1 MRRLKNA
8 LGATLFCALTAG
20 CIRTPPVPDM
30 SSTVTSPAGA
40 TRAPVTVPFT
50 LDDNRVFVEVEFV
63 RPDGTP
69 RKALAFVNMGSGAL
83 VLSNAL
89 FRELKPALGRPL
101 VLKIGAMQIA
111 MDGSTVQPETMA
123 NAFRINLNPFSA
135 AATAE
140 QGAQGEGGVMAGFA
154 APLPV
159 EAVLPP
165 GLLQHFT
172 VVFDYGARTM
182 TLASPG
188 TLQRPQGV
196 AVPIRVNP
204 KTGFATLD
212 MTVDG
217 TLYPVAL
224 DDGGSYTVLRSA
236 SRILAAHP
244 GWLRSTG
251 GVGEANYLMDPAGAD
266 ASALVLKLPHAA
278 LGGLSL
284 DGMGIVAPNVPGM
297 LGSVI
302 EPVFWDW
309 YSAKSGETV
318 MGWLAGNVLKSF
330 RLTVDYPNRM
340 SYWLQEAPLDT
351 DDLDTVGITL
361 GRWKG
366 AVTIAAIAQKNGAAT
381 VGGVMPGDKLLKID
395 GADTGAMTRGQ
406 LLAALHG
413 KPGDV
418 KHLTLE
424 REGKPVE
431 VDAKVTAF

>member
-8 LGATLFCALTAG
+8 LGATLFCTLAAG

-30 SSTVTSPAGA
+30 SGTVTSPAGA
-40 TRAPVTVPFT
+40 TRAVTVPFT
-50 LDDNRVFVEVEFV
+50 LDDNRVFVEIEFL

-89 FRELKPALGRPL
+89 FRELAPAQGRPL
-101 VLKIGAMQIA
+101 VLKIGGMAIA
-111 MDGSTVQPETMA
+111 MDGSAVQPETMA
-123 NAFRINLNPFSA
+123 NSFRININPFSA
-135 AATAE
+135 AATPA
-140 QGAQGEGGVMAGFA
+140 QAAQGEGGMMAGFA

-165 GLLQHFT
+165 GLLQHFA

-188 TLQRPQGV
+188 TLQGPQGI

-204 KTGFATLD
+204 KTGFAVLD
-212 MTVDG
+212 MTIDG
-217 TLYPVAL
+217 AVYPVAL

-236 SRILAAHP
+236 GRVLAAHP
-244 GWLRSTG
+244 DRLRSTG
-251 GVGEANYLMDPAGAD
+251 GVGEANYLMDPTGAD
-266 ASALVLKLPHAA
+266 ADALVLKLPHAA

-284 DGMGIVAPNVPGM
+284 DGMGIVAPNVPGL

-302 EPVFWDW
+302 EPVYWDW
-309 YSAKSGETV
+309 YSSKSGETV
-318 MGWLAGNVLKSF
+318 VGWLAGNVLKSF

-340 SYWLQEAPLDT
+340 SYWLREAPLDT

-366 AVTIAAIAQKNGAAT
+366 GVTIAGIAQKSGAAT
-381 VGGVMPGDKLLKID
+381 VSGVMPGDTLLEID
-395 GADTGAMTRGQ
+395 GADTLPMRRGQ
-406 LLAALHG
+406 LHDALRG
-413 KPGDV
+413 KPGEI

-424 REGKPVE
+424 RDGKRIE
-431 VDAKVTAF
+431 VDAPVTAF